1 MSAAPAPVSDMT
13 VTVKAREIQRA
24 MLAEM
29 RGDQSRASQHFL
41 AAAHLEYVLA
51 DDYEQAGQTDM
62 SFPEPNQRS
71 LMSLASW
78 KAGTGPANLRWPC
91 PESSFAGIGD
101 SRDQRRTGARLS
113 KEGVVKGW
121 LVTNGKCIVRVL

>member
-62 SFPEPNQRS
+62 SFRS
-71 LMSLASW
+71 RISAASCLW
-78 KAGTGPANLRWPC
+78 RAGRQEQAQQIFDGLVQSHPSQ
-91 PESSFAGIGD
+91 ESEIREISAELEHD
-101 SRDQRRTGARLS
+101 YPRMAS
-113 KEGVVKGW
+113 
-121 LVTNGKCIVRVL
+121 

>member
-1 MSAAPAPVSDMT
+1 MT

-62 SFPEPNQRS
+62 SFRS
-71 LMSLASW
+71 RISAASCLW
-78 KAGTGPANLRWPC
+78 RAGRQEQAQQIFDGLVQSHPSQESEIREISAELEHDYPRKA
-91 PESSFAGIGD
+91 S
-101 SRDQRRTGARLS
+101 
-113 KEGVVKGW
+113 
-121 LVTNGKCIVRVL
+121 